1 MTRREEAEAVRIIG
15 ELCAAGRPA
24 KSIDVAILEQL
35 PHLTEQD
42 LAACWSSAT
51 TALAKT
57 RNAPAV

>member
-15 ELCAAGRPA
+15 EMCAEGRPA
-24 KSIDVAILEQL
+24 KLIDAAILERL
-35 PHLTEQD
+35 PQLTEHD